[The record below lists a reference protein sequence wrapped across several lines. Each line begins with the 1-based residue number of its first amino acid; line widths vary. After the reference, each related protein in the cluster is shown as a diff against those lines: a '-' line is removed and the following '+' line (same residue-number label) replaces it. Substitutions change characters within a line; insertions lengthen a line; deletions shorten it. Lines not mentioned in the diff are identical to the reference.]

1 MSLCFWQ
8 LQNEETVM
16 LLRAKRFEGGLKII
30 FQPVAFVIS
39 EKHLC

>member
-8 LQNEETVM
+8 LENEETVM
-16 LLRAKRFEGGLKII
+16 LLRVKCFEGGLKII
-30 FQPVAFVIS
+30 FQSVAFVIS